1 MPKNQLVSKVPTDV
15 FETTPYCDMS
25 LAVDVFVSVGCPQ
38 VSTSLIIPHEFHF
51 FGQEVIYGTLS
62 AFVLRS
68 LGISA
73 ESDSLNTCGL
83 EVTALA
89 AFYAIE
95 YETTILTNRSLCR
108 KKEINM
114 ITQ

>member
-1 MPKNQLVSKVPTDV
+1 MNKLINNCYRGRTHSWFCTYIITNLERQIVSPAELSYVLWVVSSSFNLTYI
-15 FETTPYCDMS
+15 FLMS
-25 LAVDVFVSVGCPQ
+25 FTFLDY
-38 VSTSLIIPHEFHF
+38 IK
-51 FGQEVIYGTLS
+51 YYDTLS

-89 AFYAIE
+89 AFYVIKCITA
-95 YETTILTNRSLCR
+95 ILTDHSY
-108 KKEINM
+108 K
-114 ITQ
+114 

>member
-1 MPKNQLVSKVPTDV
+1 
-15 FETTPYCDMS
+15 MS
-25 LAVDVFVSVGCPQ
+25 FTFLDY
-38 VSTSLIIPHEFHF
+38 IK
-51 FGQEVIYGTLS
+51 YYDTLS

-89 AFYAIE
+89 AFYVTK
-95 YETTILTNRSLCR
+95 YNVTTILTNRSYQSSYYE
-108 KKEINM
+108 KKELNSLQYYTVNFAIYSRLAFNLYAW
-114 ITQ
+114 TYH